1 MRMKLFS
8 DYNNVE
14 KRINLEKKHK
24 GKKKKSLLFYM
35 MVFFCLFCV
44 GLVGFVLPVAGK
56 FALLDA
62 FLTLAPA
69 SNFISTTNIIILG
82 VDSNEGT
89 HRSDT
94 IMIASIN
101 PLERE
106 AKLVSIPR
114 DTIVFIPG
122 KGLDKINHAF
132 VFGGLELSRVT
143 ASQFLDVPIPFYLTI
158 DIGGLADII
167 DKLGGI
173 TIDVEKR
180 MYYVDYA
187 GDLFVNLKPGL
198 QRLNGREAV
207 GYVRFRHDNEG
218 DIGRIQRQQKFMR
231 ALAAELTSRENFLRS
246 PGLLISLLSDIHTN
260 LNFKQIIGF
269 AMAVRSAYDLG
280 RISMTSIPGKDVMIN
295 KVSYWQ
301 ADYKAT
307 REIVQDYL
315 ITRDEDDTE
324 GTGRV
329 AKTPPIF

>member
-1 MRMKLFS
+1 MKPFS
-8 DYNNVE
+8 GYSNIEKKIHLE
-14 KRINLEKKHK
+14 KRHK
-24 GKKKKSLLFYM
+24 PRKKKSALFYA
-35 MVFFCLFCV
+35 MVLFCLFCV
-44 GLVGFVLPVAGK
+44 ALVGFVLPVAGK

-69 SNFISTTNIIILG
+69 SNFISTTNLIILG
-82 VDSNEGT
+82 VDSNMGT

-94 IMIASIN
+94 IMVASIN

-114 DTIVFIPG
+114 DTLAFIPG
-122 KGLDKINHAF
+122 RGLDKINHAF
-132 VFGGLELSRVT
+132 VFGGVDLSRAT
-143 ASQFLDVPIPFYLTI
+143 ASQFLDVPIPYYLTI

-173 TIDVEKR
+173 TIYVEKK

-231 ALAAELTSRENFLRS
+231 ALAEELTSRENFLKS
-246 PGLLISLLSDIHTN
+246 PGLLISLLSDINTN
-260 LNFKQIIGF
+260 MNFKQIIGF

-295 KVSYWQ
+295 RVSYWQ

-307 REIVQDYL
+307 RQIVQDYL
-315 ITRDEDDTE
+315 IPRDEDSVVANRDTK
-324 GTGRV
+324 R
-329 AKTPPIF
+329 APIF